1 VWACPVRIT
10 GQFRPTELHLGSN
23 KTRDQTRRVDEQTRV
38 DFLADSTRTDSLTR
52 RVGLEQLVDSPN
64 TSCCIRA
71 ARPSLS
77 RKGIRLLWLFPY
89 WTAPGTLT
97 KTEGF
102 GRIVNKLERS
112 QKTSSKVFTAVRFAA
127 SHYAKRALAGRRITT
142 SFLNSFIF
150 LCKYIDSIGQEPCH
164 AKIRKR
170 AVAKGAGQCV
180 A

>member
-1 VWACPVRIT
+1 MAR
-10 GQFRPTELHLGSN
+10 
-23 KTRDQTRRVDEQTRV
+23 
-38 DFLADSTRTDSLTR
+38 
-52 RVGLEQLVDSPN
+52 
-64 TSCCIRA
+64 SCCTRA

-77 RKGIRLLWLFPY
+77 RKGTRLLWLFPY

-112 QKTSSKVFTAVRFAA
+112 QKTSSKVFTAVRCAA
-127 SHYAKRALAGRRITT
+127 SHYAKRALAGRHITT

-170 AVAKGAGQCV
+170 AVAKGITRESGGWPVRCLMRRPPFPNAGLPSGIFTKFRKVHC
-180 A
+180 